1 MDPVI
6 QDKIREI
13 ILENDPMTATEVLK
27 RIMLELANSPASLNR
42 EQTVDR
48 TIDMVCEEC
57 FG

>member
-1 MDPVI
+1 MNVI
-6 QDKIREI
+6 QEKIKDI
-13 ILENDPMTATEVLK
+13 IVENDPMTATEVLK
-27 RIMLELANSPASLNR
+27 KIMLELANSPVSLDR